1 MCGTL
6 LPIWIADIIL
16 RYGIGGLIIS
26 RGCVIR
32 STSRYLGDKYYVLCH
47 RQTNRYCFSR
57 QACAEYPHAEGVW
70 FYTLKRHA
78 GYDGSTDALNY
89 NEGYGETSEAI
100 VSQDDKYNTNLAHWL
115 QDPSAA
121 PAYVSRADWSLPVG
135 PADEDARTFVN
146 EAFDFQ
152 LENMYNTYE
161 SSGFDQTTDPYY
173 IAEVPDGWT
182 QPQPTQSNKGAVVAI
197 VQNAND
203 KTAVSVAVT
212 PAAFPAKELAEQTL
226 ANMKKGGFTTSDP
239 VASGDSYV
247 AEFSQGQAKGVSY
260 FSSNGK
266 VGSVVSILGSGT
278 DSGKKLLNEHF
289 KAADPKLFPASF

>member
-1 MCGTL
+1 MVFIDFFL
-6 LPIWIADIIL
+6 RPRSVSSLADATPHGKIKENVMKKIL
-16 RYGIGGLIIS
+16 TALSVALIS
-26 RGCVIR
+26 
-32 STSRYLGDKYYVLCH
+32 VLV
-47 RQTNRYCFSR
+47 F
-57 QACAEYPHAEGVW
+57 
-70 FYTLKRHA
+70 
-78 GYDGSTDALNY
+78 GSVAL
-89 NEGYGETSEAI
+89 A
-100 VSQDDKYNTNLAHWL
+100 
-115 QDPSAA
+115 
-121 PAYVSRADWSLPVG
+121 
-135 PADEDARTFVN
+135 
-146 EAFDFQ
+146 
-152 LENMYNTYE
+152 
-161 SSGFDQTTDPYY
+161 
-173 IAEVPDGWT
+173 AEVRTEYFTLNLPDGWT